1 MDDRAQAVGIAR
13 YFLALMV
20 GAVVTWIVW
29 EISIPLLDQS
39 ANATNNATAQQGTE
53 WLRTGIN
60 NLPIFFLG
68 VSVFGL
74 VALAVYQREALR

>member
-13 YFLALMV
+13 YVLALMV
-20 GAVVTWIVW
+20 GAAMMWILR
-29 EISIPLLDQS
+29 EISRPLLDQS
-39 ANATNNATAQQGTE
+39 MNATSNTTANTGTQ
-53 WLRTGIN
+53 WLETGIS

-68 VSVFGL
+68 VSFFGI